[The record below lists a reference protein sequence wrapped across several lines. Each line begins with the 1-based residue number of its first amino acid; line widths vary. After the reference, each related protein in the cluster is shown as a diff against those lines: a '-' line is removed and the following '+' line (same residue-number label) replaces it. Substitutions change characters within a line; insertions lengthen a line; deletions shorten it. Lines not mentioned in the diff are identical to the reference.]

1 MLIVLC
7 YICIMINKEKIL
19 LASEYFDKAYK
30 LHLSGNIM
38 AAIEA
43 YKKSI
48 GFYPTPKAH
57 TFLGW
62 AFSLNGSFEEA
73 IEECKIAIELD
84 PDYGNPYN
92 DIGSYLINLGR
103 HDEAIY
109 WLEKAIEAPNYEP
122 RHFPYYNLGRIY
134 EKKGDWYTALKYYSD
149 ALENSPDYELAK
161 NAFVRLTAMM
171 N

>member
-1 MLIVLC
+1 
-7 YICIMINKEKIL
+7 MINKEKIE
-19 LASEYFDKAYK
+19 LASEYFSKAYQ
-30 LHLSGNIM
+30 LHLSGNIKE
-38 AAIEA
+38 AIEA

-48 GFYPTPKAH
+48 DYYPTPKAH

-62 AFSLNGSFEEA
+62 AFSLNGKYEEA
-73 IEECKIAIELD
+73 IDECKIAIDLD

-92 DIGSYLINLGR
+92 DIGSYLISLEQY
-103 HDEAIY
+103 DEAVY
-109 WLEKAIEAPNYEP
+109 WLEKAIDAPDYES

-134 EKKGDWYTALKYYSD
+134 EKKGSWYSALKSYAD
-149 ALENSPDYELAK
+149 ALKFNPDYELAK

>member
-1 MLIVLC
+1 
-7 YICIMINKEKIL
+7 MINNEKID
-19 LASEYFDKAYK
+19 LATEYFNKAYQ
-30 LHLSGNIM
+30 LHMSGNIKD
-38 AAIEA
+38 AIEA

-62 AFSLNGSFEEA
+62 AFSLNGKFEEA
-73 IEECKIAIELD
+73 IDECKIAIDLD

-92 DIGSYLINLGR
+92 DIGSYLINLE
-103 HDEAIY
+103 HFDEAIY
-109 WLEKAIEAPNYEP
+109 WLEKAIGAPDYEP
-122 RHFPYYNLGRIY
+122 RYYPYYNLGRIY
-134 EKKGDWYTALKYYSD
+134 EKKGELYSALHNYAEALKH
-149 ALENSPDYELAK
+149 NPNYELAR